1 MFVFEENQVLNVFS
15 ISMSDR
21 QFKNR
26 NNCRN
31 PILLKHSNQH
41 TLCFIALICLLMK
54 CFSLYFGGRVL
65 KNYGQVTDS
74 STRQH

>member
-26 NNCRN
+26 NVEIPYYSSIAIN
-31 PILLKHSNQH
+31 IL
-41 TLCFIALICLLMK
+41 C
-54 CFSLYFGGRVL
+54 VL
-65 KNYGQVTDS
+65 
-74 STRQH
+74 

>member
-26 NNCRN
+26 FFRN
-31 PILLKHSNQH
+31 PI
-41 TLCFIALICLLMK
+41 
-54 CFSLYFGGRVL
+54 
-65 KNYGQVTDS
+65 
-74 STRQH
+74 